1 MLKLLSPPAKV
12 SVAQLC
18 ANIGPMQNTT
28 NMLCANISAK
38 QTQQI
43 CFMQIFLQKTTD
55 MFHGMIFQ
63 TTTNMCHTNIS
74 AKQ

>member
-55 MFHGMIFQ
+55 MFHGMIF
-63 TTTNMCHTNIS
+63 
-74 AKQ
+74 